1 MRRWL
6 TLHGAAPWVV
16 LASGMAIVLSALV
29 LAGLRASSGPP
40 EASAAPPSEPSTPSV
55 VPSPT
60 SPARIAAHGGLRIV
74 RTTDANGWVVLPDGF
89 GTWVAGAGTLTRI
102 DPRTGATRVTAH
114 GPWDYDFVRL
124 AEYGEGTIY
133 VTYRTKL
140 LAMDAGSGAVIET
153 MDLSSLGYVD
163 SVLSDPRSL
172 WVAASGD
179 DGSQVLAEID
189 TDTGRVVR
197 RVGRIGQGLHALVRT
212 GGYLF
217 VSSNGGNGPTLLRV
231 DPHTLATTR
240 IRGAPPGTR
249 IAAVGSHLWM
259 TVGEGVRCLDAVT
272 LESCGALDIPGFIR
286 VAADGRDL
294 WVLSAPMHGEA
305 YIPGAGR
312 RPTVTLVNGRNGNVL
327 AGPVPILGSH
337 PSSVAA
343 FQGRAWV
350 GYYATGNVTEIARCA
365 PGTCRDHQDG
375 NGS

>member
-1 MRRWL
+1 
-6 TLHGAAPWVV
+6 
-16 LASGMAIVLSALV
+16 
-29 LAGLRASSGPP
+29 
-40 EASAAPPSEPSTPSV
+40 
-55 VPSPT
+55 
-60 SPARIAAHGGLRIV
+60 LRIV

-102 DPRTGATRVTAH
+102 DPRTGATRVTAY

-140 LAMDAGSGAVIET
+140 VAMDSGSGTVIT
-153 MDLSSLGYVD
+153 AMDLSSLGYVD

-172 WVAASGD
+172 WVAASSE
-179 DGSQVLAEID
+179 DGGQVLAEID
-189 TDTGRVVR
+189 TDTGKVVR
-197 RVGRIGQGLHALVRT
+197 RVRRIGQGLHAIVQA
-212 GGYLF
+212 GHYLF

-240 IRGAPPGTR
+240 IRGASPGTR
-249 IAAVGSHLWM
+249 IAGVGSHLWM
-259 TVGEGVRCLDAVT
+259 TGGEGVRCLDAFT

-286 VAADGRDL
+286 LAADGRDL
-294 WVLSAPMHGEA
+294 WVLSAPMHGDA
-305 YIPGAGR
+305 YIPGTGR

-327 AGPVPILGSH
+327 AGPLPIPGGH

-365 PGTCRDHQDG
+365 LGTCRDRQDG